1 EVLRCKT
8 KIVSEVRGGHPGQ
21 SAVVV
26 LLFFVLSRRVGG
38 AVFLTLPAP
47 PPVPSRRVQLLIFA
61 SSLIPSAS
69 STRRVD
75 LSPSRSGIPVTERIL
90 QMEDGI
96 STYTVDEALVSMG
109 FGKFQ
114 AFVLAYSGMAKI
126 SEAMEMMLLSFVGQ
140 SVQTEWELS
149 AQAESLI
156 TSVVFV
162 GMLVGAYAWGIVSD
176 NHGRRQVLPHLV
188 GFNFTALVTGGA
200 GLLSAF
206 APNYLSL
213 IALRFMVGV
222 GLGGGPVLGSWF
234 LEFIPAPSR
243 GTWMVMFS
251 AFWTIGTI
259 MEASLAWA
267 VMPAF
272 GWRWL
277 LALSSLPSFALLL
290 FYPVTMES
298 PRYLCM
304 KGRTADAVHVLETM
318 ARVNRVSLPSGRLV
332 SSHRTEELHEFADSS
347 ETLQLMSSRKTNAA
361 ELDSK
366 AEIGGLNAIWKLLSP
381 NLLRSSL
388 LLWAVFLGHAF
399 LYYGLVLLTSELN
412 HGNRICGSEGAEIIQ
427 KTHIN
432 DENLYRNVF
441 ITSFGEI
448 PGLLLSAAIVD
459 KIGRKL
465 SMSSMLYISCMC
477 IAPLMFPQTEALTT
491 FFLFGARVCISAS
504 FTVLHIYAPE
514 IYPTAV
520 RATGVGFASSIARFG
535 GILCP
540 LVAVGMVHACHQT
553 AAILIFITVMLASG
567 VAVSYFPLETSG
579 RKLSDHIAA

>member
-1 EVLRCKT
+1 
-8 KIVSEVRGGHPGQ
+8 
-21 SAVVV
+21 
-26 LLFFVLSRRVGG
+26 
-38 AVFLTLPAP
+38 
-47 PPVPSRRVQLLIFA
+47 
-61 SSLIPSAS
+61 
-69 STRRVD
+69 
-75 LSPSRSGIPVTERIL
+75 
-90 QMEDGI
+90 MEDGI

-140 SVQTEWELS
+140 SVQAEWELS
-149 AQAESLI
+149 AEAESLI

-176 NHGRRQVLPHLV
+176 NHGRRV

-206 APNYLSL
+206 APNYFSL
-213 IALRFMVGV
+213 IVLRFMVGV

-304 KGRTADAVHVLETM
+304 KGRIADAVHVLETM
-318 ARVNRVSLPSGRLV
+318 ARVNRVTLPSGRLV
-332 SSHRTEELHEFADSS
+332 SGHRVELHEVSDSS
-347 ETLQLMSSRKTNAA
+347 ETAQFVSTRKTSPV
-361 ELDSK
+361 EHGSK
-366 AEIGGLNAIWKLLSP
+366 TEIGGLNAILKLVSP
-381 NLLRSSL
+381 NLVRSSL
-388 LLWAVFLGHAF
+388 LLWTVFLGHAF

-412 HGNRICGSEGAEIIQ
+412 HGNRICGSEGAEITQ
-427 KTHIN
+427 TTHVN

-448 PGLLLSAAIVD
+448 PGLVLSAAIVD

-465 SMSSMLYISCMC
+465 SMSSMLYISCLC

-491 FFLFGARVCISAS
+491 VFLFGARVCISAS
-504 FTVLHIYAPE
+504 FTILHIYAPE

-540 LVAVGMVHACHQT
+540 LVAVGLVHACHQM
-553 AAILIFITVMLASG
+553 AAILIFVTVMLVSG

-579 RKLSDHIAA
+579 RKLTDHIAA